1 VTHNPGEGV
10 AAGGTLVV
18 QTAFLGDVV
27 LTTGLLDV
35 LAERFGPVD
44 VVVTP
49 GAIPLVNTLPSV
61 RSVLSYDKHRR
72 DRGLGPAWR
81 LAQHLAA
88 RGYARAYLPH
98 RSLRSAAIVWAA
110 HIPERIGFAG
120 AEGRWLYTRRVERRE
135 DLHEADRLLALADQ
149 SGPARIHLAITEDDR
164 AQAYAWLAS
173 RGIGDG
179 FVAMAPGS
187 IWGTKRWGGFAELV
201 RLLPG
206 HVVVIGGPDDREAAA
221 AVVDAAPERVFDAS
235 GTIPIRVSAALL
247 ERARVLVTNDSAPLH
262 LASATDTPTIA
273 LFGPTVPRFGFGPR
287 AGRAA
292 IVERTDLKCRPC
304 SPHGPARCPL
314 GHHRC
319 MREIPATTVRDTIQ
333 ALIG

>member
-1 VTHNPGEGV
+1 MTRNPGEGV

-27 LTTGLLDV
+27 LTTGLIEV

-44 VVVTP
+44 IVVTP
-49 GAIPLVNTLPSV
+49 GAIPLVDSLPSV
-61 RSVLSYDKHRR
+61 RSVFSYDKHHR
-72 DRGLGPAWR
+72 DRGVAAGWR

-88 RGYARAYLPH
+88 RRYARAYLPH

-110 HIPERIGFAG
+110 RVPERTGFAG
-120 AEGRWLYTRRVERRE
+120 AVGQWLYTRRVERRAE
-135 DLHEADRLLALADQ
+135 LHEADRLLALADLG
-149 SGPARIHLAITEDDR
+149 GPARIHLEITEDDR

-187 IWGTKRWGGFAELV
+187 IWGTKRWGGFADLV

-206 HVVVIGGPDDREAAA
+206 HVVVIGGPDDREAAGA
-221 AVVDAAPERVFDAS
+221 LVDAAPERVFDAS

-262 LASATDTPTIA
+262 LASATDTPTVA
-273 LFGPTVPRFGFGPR
+273 VFGPTVPGFGFGPR

-292 IVERTDLKCRPC
+292 IVERTDLTCRPC

-319 MREIPATTVRDTIQ
+319 MREIPATAVKDTIQ